1 MSRGW
6 TYYSAGELA
15 DLLDAVPRDTDVRV
29 RVDFPDIGHSVEDW
43 NYRVTRNACGVYIET
58 SVDGREF
65 GHPDVI
71 RRARKA
77 IDRIAYDNFV
87 D

>member
-1 MSRGW
+1 VSRGW

-58 SVDGREF
+58 AVYGREF
-65 GHPDVI
+65 GRPDVI
-71 RRARKA
+71 K
-77 IDRIAYDNFV
+77 RIKKIV
-87 D
+87 DVAMETSFLS